1 MLDIIIFGGRE
12 LNELSDNILLIRDL
26 EKYNKA
32 LNVVFFFFFLGIFY
46 SS

>member
-32 LNVVFFFFFLGIFY
+32 LNVVFFFLGIFY